1 MRSVKNYIETSLN
14 ESLLDD
20 DDIFLDPENDKKVIE
35 GWIKNNYKISEKK
48 LTISDDFVVDYV
60 GLVEVKNVNIESLTN
75 GMFRWGKVGGSFY
88 CSHCNNLMSLEGSP
102 EMVGGDFNCAYCVK
116 LKSLEGAPKEVG
128 LNFWCGYC
136 TELKSLEGA
145 PERVGGGLYC
155 FGCKNI
161 RITHSDRKKYKID
174 K

>member
-1 MRSVKNYIETSLN
+1 MKSIKKYL

-20 DDIFLDPENDKKVIE
+20 EDIFLDPENDKKVIDE
-35 GWIKNNYKISEKK
+35 WIKNNYKISGKK

-60 GLVEVKNVNIESLTN
+60 GLVEVKNKSITSLTN
-75 GMFRWGKVGGSFY
+75 GMFRWGKVSGSFY

-102 EMVGGDFNCAYCVK
+102 EMVGGYFNCVYCK
-116 LKSLEGAPKEVG
+116 NLTSLEGAPKEVG
-128 LNFWCGYC
+128 RDFNCGGC
-136 TELKSLEGA
+136 EKLTSLEGA
-145 PERVGGGLYC
+145 PEKVGGGLYC

>member
-1 MRSVKNYIETSLN
+1 MKSLSTCF
-14 ESLLDD
+14 ESILDD

-48 LTISDDFVVDYV
+48 LTISDDFVVDCV

-88 CSHCNNLMSLEGSP
+88 CSHCNNLMSLEGAP
-102 EMVGGDFNCAYCVK
+102 EKVGGAFNCVYCK
-116 LKSLEGAPKEVG
+116 NLTSLEGAPKEVG
-128 LNFWCGYC
+128 RDFNCGGC
-136 TELKSLEGA
+136 EKLTSLEGA
-145 PERVGGGLYC
+145 PEKVGGGLYC

-174 K
+174 R